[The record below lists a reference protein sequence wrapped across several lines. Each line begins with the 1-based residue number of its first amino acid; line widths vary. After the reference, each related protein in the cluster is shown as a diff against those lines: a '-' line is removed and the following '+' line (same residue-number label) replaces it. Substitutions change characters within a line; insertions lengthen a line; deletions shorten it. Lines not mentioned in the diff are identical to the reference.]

1 MDDKKMGKPKI
12 PMQNLILENRERLSV
27 SGVIDVNSF
36 NDESIILETEL
47 GTLIVKGQ
55 DLHINKLNLD
65 NAELIVEG
73 DIESCNYSVEDMKTK
88 GFSLFSNLFK

>member
-1 MDDKKMGKPKI
+1 MEDKKVNKSKTLV
-12 PMQNLILENRERLSV
+12 QNLILENRERLSI

-65 NAELIVEG
+65 NAELVVEG
-73 DIESCNYSVEDMKTK
+73 DIESCTYSDKELKSK

>member
-1 MDDKKMGKPKI
+1 MEEKKRAI
-12 PMQNLILENRERLSV
+12 AQNLIMENRERLSV
-27 SGVIDVNSF
+27 TGVVDVDSF
-36 NDESIILETEL
+36 NDESILLETDL

-73 DIESCNYSVEDMKTK
+73 DIESCTYSDKEYGKSK
-88 GFSLFSNLFK
+88 GLNFFGNLFK